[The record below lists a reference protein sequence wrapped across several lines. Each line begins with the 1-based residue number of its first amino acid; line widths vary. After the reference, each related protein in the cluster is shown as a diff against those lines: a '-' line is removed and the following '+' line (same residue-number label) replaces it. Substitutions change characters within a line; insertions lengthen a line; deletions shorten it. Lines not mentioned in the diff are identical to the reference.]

1 MRQLKYHEQKLLKK
15 VDFLR
20 WKSDDNVRELQ
31 VMRRYHIQDRD
42 DYKKYNKI
50 SGMITKLTNI
60 LKQLD
65 PKDTARVELTDQLLE
80 KCVRVVAGL
89 EGWLRYPCCGPGGL
103 ATCPFPPPH
112 MLRPYTPRLHNM
124 GVIPT
129 KKSLVQCD
137 KLATAAFCRRRLS
150 VVMVRLKMAE
160 TLREAVTFIEQ
171 GHVRVGP
178 DTVTDPAFHVTRN
191 MEDFVTWVDT
201 SKVKRKVLKYNDKL
215 DDYDLLM

>member
-1 MRQLKYHEQKLLKK
+1 
-15 VDFLR
+15 
-20 WKSDDNVRELQ
+20 
-31 VMRRYHIQDRD
+31 MRRYHIQDRD

-50 SGMITKLTNI
+50 SGMVTKLTSM

-65 PKDTARVELTDQLLE
+65 AKDPARVELTDQLLE
-80 KCVRVVAGL
+80 KLYA
-89 EGWLRYPCCGPGGL
+89 
-103 ATCPFPPPH
+103 
-112 MLRPYTPRLHNM
+112 M
-124 GVIPT
+124 GIIPT
-129 KKSLVQCD
+129 KKSLVQVD
-137 KLATAAFCRRRLS
+137 KLATASFCRRRLA

-160 TLREAVTFIEQ
+160 TLREAATFIEQ